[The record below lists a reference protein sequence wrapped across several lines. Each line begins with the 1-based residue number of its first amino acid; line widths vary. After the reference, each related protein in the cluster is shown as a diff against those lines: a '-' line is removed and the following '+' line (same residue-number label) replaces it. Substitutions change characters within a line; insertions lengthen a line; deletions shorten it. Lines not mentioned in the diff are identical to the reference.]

1 MSWVDV
7 FLLIFRFEQRV
18 FIGGRRKRFSDDGRI
33 GASFFY
39 VFDVIYEYYRVIR
52 GGGIGVLLIF

>member
-1 MSWVDV
+1 M
-7 FLLIFRFEQRV
+7 FRFEQRV